1 MPYDRSA
8 IITRNPIARVA
19 FDFMAS
25 AEDYIAEKLF
35 TAKIVQNSRTKST
48 HFDTSKLRVTETRKA
63 TNSEADLVD
72 EQIYTRDITLEEHK
86 LGSEVNPRD
95 VRDAD
100 MPELVGDSRKAK
112 LVMHHLLQK
121 REELAKDLA
130 TTTTNYPSDLTSA
143 IGSGSRWNE
152 ADGDPEAF
160 KLTTVDPALRARC
173 GRSANALA
181 IDVSTYEKL
190 IVAPSLKERIKYS
203 SKDPITDGELKAYFH
218 VDHLFVGRAQYDSA
232 AEGATASIGGF
243 WGTNAIFFVYN
254 PSVALEDVSYGHM
267 YLNGNIWSE
276 TNVDKKRNGPAG
288 SMRRVEIGMEYK
300 LDRGYV
306 VSSSDSDFA
315 AGYLARTVVA

>member
-8 IITRNPIARVA
+8 IITRNPIAKVA

-25 AEDYIAEKLF
+25 ADMYIAEKLF
-35 TAKIVQNSRTKST
+35 TAKIVPNSLTKST
-48 HFDTSKLRVTETRKA
+48 HFDTSKLRLTETRKA

-72 EQIYTRDITLEEHK
+72 EQLFTRDITLEEHK

-100 MPELVGDSRKAK
+100 MPELIGDSRKAK

-121 REELAKDLA
+121 REDLAQTLA
-130 TTTTNYPSDLTSA
+130 TTTGNYPSDLTSA
-143 IGSGSRWNE
+143 IASGSRWNE
-152 ADGDPEAF
+152 PDGDPEGF

-173 GRSANALA
+173 GRGANALA

-190 IVAPSLKERIKYS
+190 CTSPSIKERIKFTS
-203 SKDPITDGELKAYFH
+203 GDPISDNDLKKFFH
-218 VDHLFVGRAQYDSA
+218 VEHLFVGRAQYDSA
-232 AEGATASIGGF
+232 AEGAAASIGGF
-243 WGTNAIFFVYN
+243 WGSNGIFFVYN
-254 PSVALEDVSYGHM
+254 PSVSLEDVSYGHM
-267 YLNGNIWSE
+267 YLNGSIWSE
-276 TNVDKKRNGPAG
+276 VNVDKKRNGPAG
-288 SMRRVEIGMEYK
+288 SMRRVEVGMEYK